1 MDYISEFSE
10 VYCLQGIGYISLQF
24 TLYCKRTVKYNDK
37 RRKSLYAVATA
48 SCTENIYTINTD
60 SDLYTVYD
68 TAYCIYCNRFILC
81 IGLENISFPVIR
93 KTCCHIII
101 NYTF

>member
-1 MDYISEFSE
+1 MWQHMDYISEFSE

-60 SDLYTVYD
+60 SDL
-68 TAYCIYCNRFILC
+68 
-81 IGLENISFPVIR
+81 
-93 KTCCHIII
+93 
-101 NYTF
+101 